1 MKKMFLAILMVL
13 CFATFASAQG
23 YNYDGAYLKVHA
35 DHDQMGGTISATIPF
50 YVDYFR
56 LGHSVKVSGL
66 EGVAMIGATGG
77 MQDQDMFAKAKATGE
92 GYNYYY
98 YTNYNSVS
106 WNQQQNQSGDYH
118 NSFKGNGMSMK
129 QCGSFY
135 QNQYQNISISAP
147 SGYYAFQD

>member
-13 CFATFASAQG
+13 CFATFASAQS
-23 YNYDGAYLKVHA
+23 YWNDGAYMKVHA
-35 DHDQMGGTISATIPF
+35 DQDQMGGTISATIPF

-92 GYNYYY
+92 GGYYY
-98 YTNYNSVS
+98 YYGYNSVS
-106 WNQQQNQSGDYH
+106 WNKHQPQSGDYH
-118 NSFKGNGMSMK
+118 NSFSGNGMYMK
-129 QCGSFY
+129 QCGSFN
-135 QNQYQNISISAP
+135 QNQYQNMSVSAP
-147 SGYYAFQD
+147 SSGYWQD

>member
-1 MKKMFLAILMVL
+1 MKKMLLAIVL
-13 CFATFASAQG
+13 VLLFAVPCLAFEPT
-23 YNYDGAYLKVHA
+23 DGAYMKVHA
-35 DHDQMGGTISATIPF
+35 DQDQMGGTISATIPF

-92 GYNYYY
+92 GGYYY
-98 YTNYNSVS
+98 YYGYNSVS

-118 NSFKGNGMSMK
+118 NSFSGNGMYMK
-129 QCGSFY
+129 QCGSFN
-135 QNQYQNISISAP
+135 QNQYQNMSVSAP
-147 SGYYAFQD
+147 SSGYWQD

>member
-13 CFATFASAQG
+13 CFATFAAAD
-23 YNYDGAYLKVHA
+23 NYYTDGAYLKVHA
-35 DHDQMGGTISATIPF
+35 DQDQMGGTISATIPF

-77 MQDQDMFAKAKATGE
+77 MQDQDMYAKSKATGE

-98 YTNYNSVS
+98 YTNYNSIS
-106 WNQQQNQSGDYH
+106 WNKNQNQSGDYH
-118 NSFKGNGMSMK
+118 NSFKGNGMYMK
-129 QCGSFY
+129 QCGSF
-135 QNQYQNISISAP
+135 NQYQNQNISVSAP
-147 SGYYAFQD
+147 SGNYYY

>member
-23 YNYDGAYLKVHA
+23 YYTDGAYLKVHA
-35 DHDQMGGTISATIPF
+35 DQDQMGGTISATIPF

-77 MQDQDMFAKAKATGE
+77 MQDQDMCAKAKANGE
-92 GYNYYY
+92 GGYNYYY
-98 YTNYNSVS
+98 YNTYNSIS
-106 WNQQQNQSGDYH
+106 WNKQQNQSGDYR
-118 NSFKGNGMSMK
+118 NSFSGNGMHMK
-129 QCGSFY
+129 QSGSFY
-135 QNQYQNISISAP
+135 QSQYQNISISAP
-147 SGYYAFQD
+147 SGNYYVY

>member
-13 CFATFASAQG
+13 CFATFASAQS
-23 YNYDGAYLKVHA
+23 YWNDGAYMKVHA
-35 DHDQMGGTISATIPF
+35 DQDHLIGTISATIPF

-92 GYNYYY
+92 GGYYY
-98 YTNYNSVS
+98 YYGYNSVS

-118 NSFKGNGMSMK
+118 NSFSGNGMYMK
-129 QCGSFY
+129 QCGSFN
-135 QNQYQNISISAP
+135 QNQYQNMSVSAP
-147 SGYYAFQD
+147 SSGYWQD

>member
-1 MKKMFLAILMVL
+1 MFLAILMVL

-35 DHDQMGGTISATIPF
+35 DQDQMGGTISATIPF

-106 WNQQQNQSGDYH
+106 WNQQQPQSQNGQY
-118 NSFKGNGMSMK
+118 NNKFKGNGMSMK

-147 SGYYAFQD
+147 SGYYAY

>member
-1 MKKMFLAILMVL
+1 MKKILFAVMMLLLLAVPAAAFESYHTDVAPLKI
-13 CFATFASAQG
+13 SADQ
-23 YNYDGAYLKVHA
+23 N
-35 DHDQMGGTISATIPF
+35 QMGGTISATIPF
-50 YVDYFR
+50 YVDYFKV
-56 LGHSVKVSGL
+56 GHSVKVSGM

-106 WNQQQNQSGDYH
+106 WNKQQNQSGDYH

-147 SGYYAFQD
+147 SGYYAY